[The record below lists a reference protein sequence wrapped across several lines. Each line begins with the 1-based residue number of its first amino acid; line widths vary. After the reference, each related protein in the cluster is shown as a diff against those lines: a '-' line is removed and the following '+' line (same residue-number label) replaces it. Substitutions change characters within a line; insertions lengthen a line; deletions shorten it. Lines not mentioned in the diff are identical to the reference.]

1 VGGTSIPKDIDAF
14 NTTSS
19 EAPSRA
25 FITLISKIPSK
36 TGTRSLLRM
45 SIAKFDMVGI
55 GYNLKMNTLHPLEI
69 TKDAQFTF
77 SLAGKIIWNYALT
90 QIIELRANKYAD
102 NISFLNLKLMTD
114 MLHLD
119 PLTWTLLPEYV

>member
-1 VGGTSIPKDIDAF
+1 
-14 NTTSS
+14 
-19 EAPSRA
+19 
-25 FITLISKIPSK
+25 
-36 TGTRSLLRM
+36 M